1 MADATEAT
9 LPFGMGDVDLLSM
22 SGVMMVVSLILGF
35 VIFHMTDSIGSNLA
49 NRVNSFIG
57 NLIGTNPATGDS
69 GPEGV

>member
-35 VIFHMTDSIGSNLA
+35 VIFHMTDAIGSNLA
-49 NRVNSFIG
+49 SRVNSFIG